1 MPGINVRMKGPSYD
15 FSIELHSHYTIIEG
29 VDSGEGFTDYLHS
42 IILENPVAWYTA
54 EAGVTALDI
63 MLGDLEKIY

>member
-1 MPGINVRMKGPSYD
+1 MEN
-15 FSIELHSHYTIIEG
+15 ELIMETAAYKNG
-29 VDSGEGFTDYLHS
+29 NL

-54 EAGVTALDI
+54 EGGVTALDM

>member
-1 MPGINVRMKGPSYD
+1 MLLKSVPQGCAVR
-15 FSIELHSHYTIIEG
+15 
-29 VDSGEGFTDYLHS
+29 GEEFFTDYLHS

-54 EAGVTALDI
+54 EGGVTALDI